1 MGPDSARPDKAHPE
15 FARPE
20 IPRPEI
26 PHPEFAHPEFARPE
40 FARPEQAKLEQATGP
55 DGAVSGSALARLA
68 HELRT
73 PLSAITAAA
82 ELMRDERFGP
92 IGDSR
97 YRGYAGDIH
106 ENARHALAVIERML
120 DPGASARRYA
130 LNNAAGP
137 DDPRDDPR
145 DTVPFELV
153 FTEVDITELVERL
166 ASSVRALVEASRLE
180 LTLDVEP
187 NLPRLVIDAVTV
199 RQMLLNLVQNAVR
212 ATPPG
217 GTIAVSVRW
226 TVPAS
231 IDTEDTRSSDQARR
245 PGPLVITVTDTGHG
259 MDPSLVSG
267 LLAGQTAGDDQ
278 RAFDHGAGIGFP
290 LVMRLATANGARISI
305 DSVLA
310 HGTHVAIAFPASR
323 IVM

>member
-1 MGPDSARPDKAHPE
+1 MTDLSHMRDPPRPEPLSPDKAR
-15 FARPE
+15 ADQAYPE
-20 IPRPEI
+20 I
-26 PHPEFAHPEFARPE
+26 
-40 FARPEQAKLEQATGP
+40 ARPEQAQLEQAAGLH
-55 DGAVSGSALARLA
+55 DGAVSGPALARLA

-106 ENARHALAVIERML
+106 ENARHAVAVIERML
-120 DPGASARRYA
+120 EPSASARRRDA
-130 LNNAAGP
+130 LNNAA
-137 DDPRDDPR
+137 DVADPDDPR

-153 FTEVDITELVERL
+153 FTEVDITEVVERL
-166 ASSVRALVEASRLE
+166 ASSVRALVEAARLN
-180 LTLDVEP
+180 LKIDVAP

-217 GTIAVSVRW
+217 GTIALSVRW
-226 TVPAS
+226 TAPATP
-231 IDTEDTRSSDQARR
+231 DTEAARSSDQERR
-245 PGPLVITVTDTGHG
+245 PAPLVITVTDTGHG
-259 MDPSLVSG
+259 MDPSLVAG

-278 RAFDHGAGIGFP
+278 RTFDHGAGIGFP

-305 DSVLA
+305 NSELA
-310 HGTHVAIAFPASR
+310 QGTRVAIAFPASR

>member
-1 MGPDSARPDKAHPE
+1 M
-15 FARPE
+15 
-20 IPRPEI
+20 
-26 PHPEFAHPEFARPE
+26 
-40 FARPEQAKLEQATGP
+40 EQAAGLHG
-55 DGAVSGSALARLA
+55 GAVSGSALARLA

-106 ENARHALAVIERML
+106 ENARHALAVTERML
-120 DPGASARRYA
+120 EPGASMPRRYA
-130 LNNAAGP
+130 LNNAANP
-137 DDPRDDPR
+137 DDPRD
-145 DTVPFELV
+145 TGPFELV
-153 FTEVDITELVERL
+153 FAEVDISELVERL
-166 ASSVRALVEASRLE
+166 ASSVRALVEASRLD
-180 LTLDVEP
+180 LTLDIEP

-217 GTIAVSVRW
+217 GTIALSVRW
-226 TVPAS
+226 TAPATTYT
-231 IDTEDTRSSDQARR
+231 DAALSSDQERR
-245 PGPLVITVTDTGHG
+245 PGPLVITVSDTGHG
-259 MDPSLVSG
+259 MDPSLVAG
-267 LLAGQTAGDDQ
+267 LLAGQTADDDQ
-278 RAFDHGAGIGFP
+278 RAFDHGTGIGFP

-305 DSVLA
+305 DSELA
-310 HGTHVAIAFPASR
+310 HGTRVAIAFPASR